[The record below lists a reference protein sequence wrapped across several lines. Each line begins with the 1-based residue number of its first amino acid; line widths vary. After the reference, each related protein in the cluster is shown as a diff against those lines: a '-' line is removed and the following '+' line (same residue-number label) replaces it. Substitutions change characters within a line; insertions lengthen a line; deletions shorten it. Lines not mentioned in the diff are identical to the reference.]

1 MSTLSFTLRDSAT
14 MLRRDARHSLRNL
27 SMTLSGLLTPIVTL
41 VLFVYVFGG
50 TLGAG
55 LGGVVHGGAYINY
68 VAPGIILMT
77 VGSGC
82 ATTAINLCMDM
93 NEGIIARFRTMAISR
108 ASVLTGQVLGSLIR
122 TMISVGL
129 VIGVALLIGFRP
141 SAGPVAWI
149 AALGVIALF
158 TLALTWMGVV
168 FGLVGKTPAGANSL
182 SLIFQLLLPFTSS
195 AFVRP
200 DSMPVGVRWF
210 AEYQPFTPV
219 IDTLRGLL
227 LGTPIGN
234 SAILAVAWCCFL
246 TLLGYLWHERSTT
259 ATPHGKKAER
269 TAAAPMR
276 DCASSV
282 ASRRGRPYGGSLSGT
297 GMEGREISRSR
308 PMIDDMFLKQTG
320 RS

>member
-1 MSTLSFTLRDSAT
+1 MSNLSFTLHDSAT
-14 MLRRDARHSLRNL
+14 MLRRDVQHSLRRL
-27 SMTLSGLLTPIVTL
+27 SMTLSGLLVPIIML

-50 TLGAG
+50 AIGSG
-55 LGGVVHGGAYINY
+55 LGDGAYINY

-93 NEGIIARFRTMAISR
+93 SEGIIARFRTMAISR

-129 VIGVALLIGFRP
+129 VIGVALLMGFRP
-141 SAGPVAWI
+141 TTSLVAWI

-158 TLALTWMGVV
+158 TFALTWMGVV

-182 SLIFQLLLPFTSS
+182 SLIFQLLLPLTSS

-200 DSMPVGVRWF
+200 DSMPAGIRWF

-234 SAILAVAWCCFL
+234 SAILAVAWCVGL
-246 TLLGYLWHERSTT
+246 ALVGYLWAR
-259 ATPHGKKAER
+259 AVYNRNPVR
-269 TAAAPMR
+269 
-276 DCASSV
+276 
-282 ASRRGRPYGGSLSGT
+282 
-297 GMEGREISRSR
+297 
-308 PMIDDMFLKQTG
+308 
-320 RS
+320 

>member
-1 MSTLSFTLRDSAT
+1 NNLAFALRDSAT
-14 MLRRDARHSLRNL
+14 MLRRDVRHSLRYL
-27 SMTLSGLLTPIVTL
+27 PMTLSGILTPTIML
-41 VLFVYVFGG
+41 LLFVYFFGG

-55 LGGVVHGGAYINY
+55 LGDGAYIDY
-68 VAPGIILMT
+68 VAPGIIIMA

-82 ATTAINLCMDM
+82 ATTAINLCTDM
-93 NEGIIARFRTMAISR
+93 SEGIIARFRTMAIAR

-122 TMISVGL
+122 TMISIGL
-129 VIGVALLIGFRP
+129 IIGIALLVGFRP

-149 AALGVIALF
+149 AALGVIALL
-158 TLALTWMGVV
+158 TLAVTWMGVA

-182 SLIFQLLLPFTSS
+182 SLIFLLLAFTSS

-234 SAILAVAWCCFL
+234 SAILAIAWCIGL
-246 TLLGYLWHERSTT
+246 SLIGYLWARAVYNRNT
-259 ATPHGKKAER
+259 
-269 TAAAPMR
+269 
-276 DCASSV
+276 V
-282 ASRRGRPYGGSLSGT
+282 
-297 GMEGREISRSR
+297 
-308 PMIDDMFLKQTG
+308 Q
-320 RS
+320 